1 MFSQAKQLIPVV
13 SSQCQTQRGMASLK
27 IISMRLKSVRNTQKI
42 VSAMKM
48 VSSAKFARAEKELKK
63 ARPMGEGALAFYEKA
78 EVAAPEESKKELFV
92 LMTSDRGLCGGCH
105 SGIFKYLRNE
115 LQERMAAGK
124 DISNVSIIC
133 VGDKSRAPVVR
144 QFKDN
149 LIMVGSEYGRLP
161 PTFLDASKITNAVLN
176 SGVEFDKATMLY
188 NHFKSIVSSKITE
201 IPLYTKESV
210 EGAEKI
216 SVYDSLDA
224 DVTESYLEF
233 SMASLFNY
241 ALKEG
246 ITSEQS
252 ARMTAMGNSDKNAGE
267 MINKL
272 QIQFNRTRQAVI
284 TGELIEIIS
293 GAAAL

>member
-1 MFSQAKQLIPVV
+1 MFSQSKQLVPVI
-13 SSQCQTQRGMASLK
+13 SAQCQSQRNMGNLK
-27 IISMRLKSVRNTQKI
+27 AISMRLKSVRNTQKI

-63 ARPMGEGALAFYEKA
+63 ARPMGNGALAFYEKA
-78 EVAAPEESKKELFV
+78 EVAAPEEGKKELFV

-115 LQERMAAGK
+115 LTERQAAGK
-124 DISNVSIIC
+124 DISNVAVIC

-144 QFKDN
+144 MYKDN

-161 PTFLDASKITNAVLN
+161 PTFLDASRIANAVLN
-176 SGVEFDKATMLY
+176 CGVEYDKATILY
-188 NHFKSIVSSKITE
+188 NYFRSIVSYKVTE
-201 IPLYTKESV
+201 IPLHTADAV
-210 EGAEKI
+210 ENAEKI

-224 DVTESYLEF
+224 DVTQSYLEF